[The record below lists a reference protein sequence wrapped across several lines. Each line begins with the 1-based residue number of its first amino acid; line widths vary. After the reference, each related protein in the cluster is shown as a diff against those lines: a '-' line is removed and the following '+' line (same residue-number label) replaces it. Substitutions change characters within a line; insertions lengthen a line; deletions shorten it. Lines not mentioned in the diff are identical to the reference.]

1 MNASLLAGSVIGVS
15 ASLMTTLISSW
26 IAHRRE
32 VLTRWDPMLL
42 SQLTDAIVDNMRVNG
57 NLYAW
62 ARGDVTVDGRNETG
76 LSPRKIADALDRSHY
91 SLLKLALLLPNVRD
105 KIEALQALSAQRRAE
120 VSRRWADHEG
130 LPADQPDFLEFE
142 TTLRDQSK
150 LLLEEIRDAGQEALR
165 IPQRRT
171 PSRRPVA

>member
-1 MNASLLAGSVIGVS
+1 MNASLVAGSVIGVS
-15 ASLMTTLISSW
+15 ASLVTTLISSW

-32 VLTRWDPMLL
+32 MLTRWDPMLL

-76 LSPRKIADALDRSHY
+76 LSPRKIAEALDRSHY

-105 KIEALQALSAQRRAE
+105 KIEALQDLSVQRRAE
-120 VSRRWADHEG
+120 VSRRWTGHED
-130 LPADQPDFLEFE
+130 LPVDQPGFMEIE
-142 TTLRDQSK
+142 TALKTQSNLLR
-150 LLLEEIRDAGQEALR
+150 EEIRDAGQEALR